1 MPVVK
6 SKRKKAIKSIKKE
19 KKPRVSPKSDETEL
33 ELPVYDMEGKEVSS
47 VKLEKEI
54 FGLKKNQDLIHQVV
68 VSQAANRRRV
78 IAHTKDRSEV
88 RGGGKKPWRQKG
100 TGRARHGSIR
110 SPLWKGGGVTFGPT
124 KARVF
129 KKEIPKKMRR
139 LAFFMVISAKAQN
152 SLLILLDKLKV
163 DELRSSS
170 ATESRLRDEGGKES
184 EALFDFANARVIE
197 KSPKENL
204 QFPTGQAKTKLTK
217 TMAEILKKLPCK
229 DGTTLIAL
237 PEMDK
242 NLILATRNLPY
253 VQTVQAKDLN
263 CLDLLSFKYLLMPK
277 ETIKVIKETFKK

>member
-6 SKRKKAIKSIKKE
+6 SKRKRTIKSKKTPKENFRFPMGQAKAGKKE
-19 KKPRVSPKSDETEL
+19 TANL
-33 ELPVYDMEGKEVSS
+33 ELPIYDTDGKEVSS
-47 VKLEKEI
+47 VKLAPEI
-54 FGLKKNQDLIHQVV
+54 FNVKMNPNLVYQVAA
-68 VSQAANRRRV
+68 SQMANRRKV

-170 ATESRLRDEGGKES
+170 P
-184 EALFDFANARVIE
+184 FANARVIE
-197 KSPKENL
+197 KSTQDP
-204 QFPTGQAKTKLTK
+204 QGPTGQVKTKLTK
-217 TMAEILKKLPCK
+217 SMAEILKKLPCRNESC
-229 DGTTLIAL
+229 LIAL
-237 PEMDK
+237 PDMDK
-242 NLILATRNLPY
+242 NLILAARNLPD

-263 CLDLLSFKYLLMPK
+263 CLDLLSSKYLLMPK
-277 ETIKVIKETFKK
+277 EAIKVIRETFKK